1 MTTPSSPR
9 IQVSGVTSGYGDA
22 PVIRDIDLSVPV
34 DSVTTLIGPNGCGKS
49 TLLKT
54 MCSLLDYTGSIT
66 LAGRDIR
73 DYRRRERARHL
84 TMLPQ
89 SPVAPEGLTVRQLIT
104 RGRHP
109 YQSWLRQWSEEDER
123 LLTQAVETTQ
133 LSHLIDRPVSALSGG
148 QRQRVW
154 IAMTIAQDT
163 DTMLLDEPTTYL
175 DLAYSIE
182 VLKLVS
188 RLRREQNKTVVMV
201 LHDLNLAARYSDH
214 LVAMNRAG
222 EIAAVG
228 SPAEVLT
235 EGLLADV
242 FGLDAL
248 VVEDPV
254 TSGPLVVPR

>member
-1 MTTPSSPR
+1 MSIPSIPR
-9 IQVSGVTSGYGDA
+9 IKVSGVTSGYGGE
-22 PVIRDIDLSVPV
+22 PVVRGIDLCVPA
-34 DSVTTLIGPNGCGKS
+34 DAVTTLIGPNGCGKS

-54 MCSLLDYTGSIT
+54 MCSLLNYSGDIE
-66 LAGRDIR
+66 LAGRNVR
-73 DYRRRERARHL
+73 DYGRRERARHL
-84 TMLPQ
+84 TMLSQ

-123 LLTQAVETTQ
+123 LLLQAVDTTG
-133 LSHLIDRPVSALSGG
+133 LTDLIDRPVSDLSGG

-182 VLKLVS
+182 VLKLVES
-188 RLRREQNKTVVMV
+188 LRREQGKTVIMV
-201 LHDLNLAARYSDH
+201 LHDLNLAARFSDH
-214 LVAMNRAG
+214 LVAMSRG
-222 EIAAVG
+222 GQIAAVG
-228 SPAEVLT
+228 TPEDVLT
-235 EGLLADV
+235 EELLAEV

-248 VVEDPV
+248 VVKDPV
-254 TSGPLVVPR
+254 TGGPWVVPR